1 MKVVNIRTLRAQL
14 SRCLNAVKRG
24 ETVEVRERHTPI
36 ARIVPIDVRTRN
48 RRREIPARLLE
59 LEKAGVIKL
68 GSMEGVPAIL
78 EHGPLKIPGAGLLE
92 AFLEERR
99 TGR

>member
-1 MKVVNIRTLRAQL
+1 MKVVNVRTLRAEL
-14 SRCLNAVKRG
+14 SRCLHAVKKG

-36 ARIVPIDVRTRN
+36 ARIVPIDARTRS

-59 LEKAGVIKL
+59 LEKAGVIRL
-68 GSMEGVPAIL
+68 GTMEGVPAIL
-78 EHGPLKIPGAGLLE
+78 RDGPLKIPGVGLIDAL
-92 AFLEERR
+92 LEERR